1 MCVKLIIGAIAGLL
15 GGMPVLA
22 HADDGG
28 DDPFSLDY
36 TAPSERLK
44 PTPESDQA
52 VADALVA
59 LSAVTD
65 LPAGE
70 RKAID
75 AELAEVA
82 VRSPKIAK
90 QARDDIQSQNQRKA
104 QVQTQGQG
112 ISPLATNP
120 DIPTLKYLNVS
131 HQAQK
136 NSYYCGPA
144 TASMIL
150 KWRGKSMSQ
159 SKLAGKEYLKTDDE
173 GATRWTKKVMA
184 PTLNGVLKG
193 TRYRTLQSPSLSVL
207 KGTFINTIGDGYPI
221 AIDTVEYPNGAH
233 YNNHP
238 NRSTVIG
245 HWIVGRGH
253 ESDAKTLKFLDPA
266 NELWKQYGTK
276 ASFSQS
282 ASSFHKY
289 VTTNGI
295 VG

>member
-1 MCVKLIIGAIAGLL
+1 VCVKLIIGAIAGLL

-52 VADALVA
+52 
-59 LSAVTD
+59 
-65 LPAGE
+65 
-70 RKAID
+70 
-75 AELAEVA
+75 
-82 VRSPKIAK
+82 
-90 QARDDIQSQNQRKA
+90 
-104 QVQTQGQG
+104 
-112 ISPLATNP
+112 
-120 DIPTLKYLNVS
+120 
-131 HQAQK
+131 
-136 NSYYCGPA
+136 
-144 TASMIL
+144 
-150 KWRGKSMSQ
+150 
-159 SKLAGKEYLKTDDE
+159 
-173 GATRWTKKVMA
+173 
-184 PTLNGVLKG
+184 
-193 TRYRTLQSPSLSVL
+193 SLSVL

-289 VTTNGI
+289 VTTKGI

>member
-44 PTPESDQA
+44 PTPESEQA

-82 VRSPKIAK
+82 VRSPKIA
-90 QARDDIQSQNQRKA
+90 
-104 QVQTQGQG
+104 
-112 ISPLATNP
+112 
-120 DIPTLKYLNVS
+120 
-131 HQAQK
+131 
-136 NSYYCGPA
+136 
-144 TASMIL
+144 
-150 KWRGKSMSQ
+150 
-159 SKLAGKEYLKTDDE
+159 
-173 GATRWTKKVMA
+173 
-184 PTLNGVLKG
+184 
-193 TRYRTLQSPSLSVL
+193 
-207 KGTFINTIGDGYPI
+207 
-221 AIDTVEYPNGAH
+221 NGAH

>member
-22 HADDGG
+22 HADDGR
-28 DDPFSLDY
+28 DDP
-36 TAPSERLK
+36 
-44 PTPESDQA
+44 
-52 VADALVA
+52 
-59 LSAVTD
+59 
-65 LPAGE
+65 
-70 RKAID
+70 
-75 AELAEVA
+75 
-82 VRSPKIAK
+82 
-90 QARDDIQSQNQRKA
+90 
-104 QVQTQGQG
+104 
-112 ISPLATNP
+112 
-120 DIPTLKYLNVS
+120 
-131 HQAQK
+131 
-136 NSYYCGPA
+136 
-144 TASMIL
+144 
-150 KWRGKSMSQ
+150 
-159 SKLAGKEYLKTDDE
+159 
-173 GATRWTKKVMA
+173 
-184 PTLNGVLKG
+184 
-193 TRYRTLQSPSLSVL
+193 
-207 KGTFINTIGDGYPI
+207 FINTIGDGYPI

-289 VTTNGI
+289 VTTKGI